1 MDLININELA
11 VDCIIGIN
19 PSERTRTQQLIIS
32 AKLGV
37 DLTCCA
43 GTQNLNDTVNYADV
57 CEELKALAI
66 NLKAGLL
73 EVLADK
79 MCNLIFYKH
88 QKVRTIELTLL
99 KPEAVQN
106 AQGVGISIE
115 RIRSNYVEE
124 RLDYTESS
132 GSPQICA
139 AETDPDML
147 KFSLYRTCYK
157 KFNRQWRE
165 NLKENGSFRR
175 S

>member
-1 MDLININELA
+1 MDLININNLA

-37 DLTCCA
+37 DLSYCA
-43 GTQNLNDTVNYADV
+43 RTKNLHDTVNYADV

-66 NLKAGLL
+66 NMKAELL

-88 QKVRTIELTLL
+88 QKVRSVQLTLL
-99 KPEAVQN
+99 KPEAVLD
-106 AQGVGISIE
+106 AQSVGISIE
-115 RIRSNYVEE
+115 RTRSYYIED
-124 RLDYTESS
+124 RLAYAEVS
-132 GSPQICA
+132 GKPQACVA
-139 AETDPDML
+139 VPDPDIL
-147 KFSLYRTCYK
+147 RFSLFRTCYK

-165 NLKENGSFRR
+165 DLSKNGSFRR
-175 S
+175 N